1 MNEKSEE
8 SIDTSSNEESVDT
21 NSNVTK
27 TYGSQLRTARIA
39 LQKSIEEI
47 AVELN
52 LHITIIDAIEE
63 MDEAKLPVS
72 AFVIGY
78 IRSYAKI
85 VDLDSDALIKNY
97 AAAESELRREVTE
110 NDLHTS
116 LKAEKNYELNIK
128 VSLAIVLAIAI
139 LLVILSWPNIQAIL
153 NASNLSMV
161 EQENNVALEIEPTTY
176 EVAEETVDDVTTTTE
191 ETVEETVEEIDDVIT
206 TTVDVTENIAEVEEI
221 TPALEVA
228 TSERLVITA
237 SDDSWVEIK
246 DNDNKQLFS
255 NILKSGES
263 RVFKS
268 NNGYKLLIGRSVT
281 VTIEYLGKPVDFSR
295 FIKRNGVSRFKL
307 SEDGLSKYKYVE

>member
-8 SIDTSSNEESVDT
+8 SVDTS
-21 NSNVTK
+21 SNVTK

-39 LQKSIEEI
+39 LKKSIQEI
-47 AVELN
+47 AIELN
-52 LHITIIDAIEE
+52 LHITVIDAIEE

-85 VDLDSDALIKNY
+85 VDLDSDVLIKNY

-116 LKAEKNYELNIK
+116 LKAEKNYEPNIK

-139 LLVILSWPNIQAIL
+139 LLVILSWPNIQVIL
-153 NASNLSMV
+153 NASNSSTV

-228 TSERLVITA
+228 ASERLVITA

-246 DNDNKQLFS
+246 DNDGKRLFT
-255 NILKSGES
+255 NTLKSGES
-263 RVFKS
+263 RTIKS
-268 NNGYKLLIGRSVT
+268 NNGYKLLIGRSAPVT
-281 VTIEYLGKPVDFSR
+281 MEYLGKPVDFSN
-295 FIKRNGVSRFKL
+295 FTNNNGVSRFKL

>member
-39 LQKSIEEI
+39 LKKSIQEI
-47 AVELN
+47 AIELN
-52 LHITIIDAIEE
+52 LHITVIDAIEE

-85 VDLDSDALIKNY
+85 VDLDSDVLIKNY

-176 EVAEETVDDVTTTTE
+176 EVAEETVDDVTMTT
-191 ETVEETVEEIDDVIT
+191 EETVEEIDDVIT

-268 NNGYKLLIGRSVT
+268 NNGYKLLIGRSAS
-281 VTIEYLGKPVDFSR
+281 VTIVYLGKPVDFSR

>member
-8 SIDTSSNEESVDT
+8 SVDTS
-21 NSNVTK
+21 SNVTK

-39 LQKSIEEI
+39 LKKSIQEI

-52 LHITIIDAIEE
+52 LNVSIIDAMEE
-63 MDEAKLPVS
+63 MDDTRLPVS

-85 VDLDSDALIKNY
+85 VDLDSDVLIKNY

-153 NASNLSMV
+153 NGSNSSTV

-176 EVAEETVDDVTTTTE
+176 EVAEETVD
-191 ETVEETVEEIDDVIT
+191 EIDDVT
-206 TTVDVTENIAEVEEI
+206 VTTVDVTENIAEVEEI

-228 TSERLVITA
+228 TSESLVITA
-237 SDDSWVEIK
+237 SADSWVEIK
-246 DNDNKQLFS
+246 DNDNEELFS
-255 NILKSGES
+255 STLKSGES
-263 RVFKS
+263 HVFES
-268 NNGYKLLIGRSVT
+268 NNGYKLLIGQSAP

-295 FIKRNGVSRFKL
+295 FIKRNGVSHCQKMDCL
-307 SEDGLSKYKYVE
+307 STST